1 MIHEADP
8 KGDGFMTYEAFETI
22 IENQKIK
29 LYNEK
34 TSFVGL
40 TFDSI
45 LEEEKKMSGK
55 NTETITWEFFK
66 FYLMENFG
74 LNINQ
79 KSLSNFQ
86 NYGKGLSR
94 DDFMSIFS

>member
-8 KGDGFMTYEAFETI
+8 KGDGFMTYEAFEKM
-22 IENQKIK
+22 IESQKIK
-29 LYNEK
+29 LYTEV

-45 LEEEKKMSGK
+45 LEEEKKKMNM
-55 NTETITWEFFK
+55 NTETITWEFLK

-74 LNINQ
+74 LSINPKSLANSQ
-79 KSLSNFQ
+79 NNTKSLS
-86 NYGKGLSR
+86 R
-94 DDFMSIFS
+94 D

>member
-1 MIHEADP
+1 M
-8 KGDGFMTYEAFETI
+8 

-45 LEEEKKMSGK
+45 LEEEKKKVNSV
-55 NTETITWEFFK
+55 NAETITWEFLK

-74 LNINQ
+74 LNINP
-79 KSLSNFQ
+79 KSLANPQ
-86 NYGKGLSR
+86 NGGKPISR